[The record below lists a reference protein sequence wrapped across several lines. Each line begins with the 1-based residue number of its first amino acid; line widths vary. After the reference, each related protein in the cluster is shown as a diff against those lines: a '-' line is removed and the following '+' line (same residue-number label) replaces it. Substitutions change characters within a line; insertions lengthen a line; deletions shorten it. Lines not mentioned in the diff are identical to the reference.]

1 MLLKAAG
8 NIISR
13 LQKTEK
19 VERFRLSLQLVG
31 LAIFIYFGSQSTF
44 YVVLLSVPVALLFG
58 PVYCGW
64 MCPRGMF
71 QNIIGS
77 MGKRVLGKRY
87 NKLVPKRI
95 HKPLLYFR
103 YVVLLF
109 LLTVMVLHELQVIDD
124 IIMESVV
131 TDGLIVVMVVSILL
145 SFFVDRAACRYFC
158 KEGAA
163 ASLTNLVKIRM
174 IRRDPSICNSCGIC
188 DRVCPMWIDV
198 SKKDVVRDTVCIS
211 CMKCVQKCP
220 VDALKV
226 E

>member
-1 MLLKAAG
+1 MKAAET
-8 NIISR
+8 ILIQ
-13 LQKTEK
+13 LKKIEK
-19 VERFRLSLQLVG
+19 VERFRLSLQLIG

-44 YVVLLSVPVALLFG
+44 YVVFLSVPVALLFG

-109 LLTVMVLHELQVIDD
+109 LLAALALHEFQFIDD
-124 IIMESVV
+124 HIMESVV
-131 TDGLIVVMVVSILL
+131 IDGLLLIMAVSILL

-163 ASLTNLVKIRM
+163 ASLTNLVKIRK
-174 IRRDPSICNSCGIC
+174 IRRDHLLCNSCGVC
-188 DRVCPMWIDV
+188 DRMCPMWIDV
-198 SKKDVVRDTVCIS
+198 SKKDVVRGTACIS

-220 VDALKV
+220 VDALSV

>member
-1 MLLKAAG
+1 M
-8 NIISR
+8 
-13 LQKTEK
+13 
-19 VERFRLSLQLVG
+19 FLQLVG
-31 LAIFIYFGSQSTF
+31 LAIFIDFGSQSTF

-77 MGKRVLGKRY
+77 MGKRILGKRY
-87 NKLVPKRI
+87 NTLVSKRM
-95 HKPLLYFR
+95 HKPLSYFR

-109 LLTVMVLHELQVIDD
+109 LLISMVLHELRIIDD
-124 IIMESVV
+124 LIMDSVV
-131 TDGLIVVMVVSILL
+131 TDVLIFIMVVSILL

-163 ASLTNLVKIRM
+163 SSLTNLVKVRK
-174 IRRDPSICNSCGIC
+174 IRRNPSLCCSCGLC
-188 DRVCPMWIDV
+188 DSVCPMWIDV
-198 SKKDVVRDTVCIS
+198 SKKEVVIDTACIS
-211 CMKCVQKCP
+211 CMKCVQKCS
-220 VDALKV
+220 VDALRV

>member
-1 MLLKAAG
+1 MSPIG

-13 LQKTEK
+13 LQNSEK
-19 VERFRLSLQLVG
+19 VERVRLSLQLIG

-44 YVVLLSVPVALLFG
+44 YVVLLSIPIALLFG

-87 NKLVPKRI
+87 NTLVPKRF
-95 HKPLLYFR
+95 HGSLLYFR

-109 LLTVMVLHELQVIDD
+109 LVTALLLHEFQFINDS
-124 IIMESVV
+124 IMESVV
-131 TDGLIVVMVVSILL
+131 VDGLLLIMAVSILL

-174 IRRDPSICNSCGIC
+174 IRRDHSICNSCGIC
-188 DRVCPMWIDV
+188 DRMCPMWIDV
-198 SKKDVVRDTVCIS
+198 SKKDVVRDAACIS

-220 VDALKV
+220 VNALKV

>member
-1 MLLKAAG
+1 ME
-8 NIISR
+8 R

-19 VERFRLSLQLVG
+19 AERFRLALQLVG
-31 LAIFIYFGSQSTF
+31 LSIFIYFGSQSTF
-44 YVVLLSVPVALLFG
+44 YVVLLSIPVALLLG

-71 QNIIGS
+71 QNVIGS
-77 MGKRVLGKRY
+77 MGKRVLGTRY
-87 NKLVPKRI
+87 NKLVPKRL
-95 HKPLLYFR
+95 HKPFSYFR

-109 LLTVMVLHELQVIDD
+109 LLTAMVLHELRIIDD
-124 IIMESVV
+124 AIMESVV
-131 TDGLIVVMVVSILL
+131 IDGLIVIMVVSILL

-163 ASLTNLVKIRM
+163 ASLTNLVKIRK
-174 IRRDPSICNSCGIC
+174 IRRDPSLCNSCGIC

-198 SKKDVVRDTVCIS
+198 SKKDVVRDTACIS

-220 VDALKV
+220 VDALRV

>member
-1 MLLKAAG
+1 MTE
-8 NIISR
+8 NIISGLQR
-13 LQKTEK
+13 LEK
-19 VERFRLSLQLVG
+19 VERFRLSLQLIG

-44 YVVLLSVPVALLFG
+44 YVVLLSVPVALLLG

-87 NKLVPKRI
+87 NKIIPKSI
-95 HKPLLYFR
+95 HNPLLYFR

-109 LLTVMVLHELQVIDD
+109 LLAALVLHEFKFIDD
-124 IIMESVV
+124 LIMESVV
-131 TDGLIVVMVVSILL
+131 IDGLLMIMVVSILL

-174 IRRDPSICNSCGIC
+174 IKRDASLCNSCGIC

-198 SKKDVVRDTVCIS
+198 SKKDVVRDTACIS
-211 CMKCVQKCP
+211 CMKCVQQCP
-220 VDALKV
+220 VDALRV

>member
-1 MLLKAAG
+1 M
-8 NIISR
+8 
-13 LQKTEK
+13 QKSEK
-19 VERFRLSLQLVG
+19 GERFRLSLQLVG

-87 NKLVPKRI
+87 NTLVPKRV
-95 HKPLLYFR
+95 HKTLLYFR

-109 LLTVMVLHELQVIDD
+109 LLTALVLHKFQFIDD
-124 IIMESVV
+124 IIMETVV
-131 TDGLIVVMVVSILL
+131 IDGLLLIMAVSILL

-163 ASLTNLVKIRM
+163 ASLTNLVKIRK
-174 IRRDPSICNSCGIC
+174 IRRDPSLCNSCGIC
-188 DRVCPMWIDV
+188 DRLCPMWIDV
-198 SKKDVVRDTVCIS
+198 SEKDVVRDTACIS

-220 VDALKV
+220 LDALKV